1 MLYQNMQT
9 FNYISDDKEFRKKTG
24 SYSIIPDGTADDIR
38 KFPNL

>member
-1 MLYQNMQT
+1 MTEKL
-9 FNYISDDKEFRKKTG
+9 EKKTG